1 MKYQLGFIG
10 TGNMGGALAQAAS
23 KSIDTEKIILTN
35 RTEEKAK
42 SLALSLGCAYGT
54 NAEAAKE
61 SRFIFLGVKPQVM
74 ADMLSGIKDILAQ
87 RKTGFVLVSM
97 AAGMSIEKIK
107 SFAGGDYPVIRIMPN
122 TPVSIGKGMILCC
135 CDSKVMPEEVEDFK
149 KAMAF
154 AGTVDFIDESLID
167 AASALSGCGPAFVY
181 MFIEA
186 LSDGAVECG
195 LPRNKA
201 INFACQTLIGSAEMV
216 LKSGK
221 HPGELKDAVCS
232 PKGSTI
238 AGVHA
243 LEKNGFR
250 NAAMD
255 AVKSAY
261 ERTKELG

>member
-23 KSIDTEKIILTN
+23 KSIDTEKIILSN

-61 SRFIFLGVKPQVM
+61 SRFIFLGVKPQMM

-87 RKTGFVLVSM
+87 RKTGLVLVSM

-107 SFAGGDYPVIRIMPN
+107 SLAGGDYPVIRIMPN

-149 KAMAF
+149 KSMAF

-186 LSDGAVECG
+186 LADSVVKYGI
-195 LPRNKA
+195 PRQDAYKLVA
-201 INFACQTLIGSAEMV
+201 QTVLGSAKMV
-216 LKSGK
+216 LETGE
-221 HPGELKDAVCS
+221 HPAKLKDNVCS
-232 PKGSTI
+232 PGGTTI
-238 AGVHA
+238 QGVSA
-243 LEKNGFR
+243 LEEFGFR
-250 NAAMD
+250 NAVIKATD
-255 AVKSAY
+255 KCY
-261 ERTKELG
+261 EACNKIK